1 MSKRRTSSALA
12 ALALFGIFALDAGSA
27 VVEAKTPDEVR
38 AACRAEG
45 RPCVGLVLSGGG
57 ARGFAHVGV
66 IRVLEEL
73 GVKID
78 VITGTS
84 MGSMVGGAYAAGFTF
99 EELENTVLGVDWDR
113 MLSPRPDR
121 QLVNWRRKLDD
132 YKSLPSS
139 GLEVSREGTPMLPA
153 SFVPS
158 EELELFLA
166 RKTSAFDMVRDLS
179 RLPIPFA
186 APATNLVTGYRVV
199 MQKDCTLREAM
210 RASMSIPGAF
220 APSQYKGELLV
231 DGGLIDNLPVEL
243 AREMGADVVIAVN
256 VGTPL
261 SEKEKLTNVVGVMAQ
276 MVNLLTEQNVR
287 KSLSELTS
295 KDILITPDLAQYTS
309 ADLKKSA
316 EIIARGE
323 EAGRKAAERLKKLAR
338 PQAEWNAWNEART
351 ELFDPPEKKK
361 TRVSEVL
368 VAESRDSRIP
378 PERTVERAAIR
389 PGSVRT
395 RDQLDAAARSVYA
408 DGYFESVT
416 YRLDPGPD
424 GTSVV
429 VIEPREKES
438 VWSSVRFGGSLE
450 TDFDK
455 VSSFN
460 FLFAHSWHLLN
471 SWGAEWRNEIQIGER
486 QRFLSEFYQ
495 PLGTTLPLFI
505 QPSVSYERQ
514 SYDIYGKE
522 SKRAIARW
530 RGTQLDG
537 QVLFGWEMARLG
549 YAGISAG
556 WISMRAQPE
565 IGRDR
570 PPEDKYD
577 APYVGAHLFLDTL
590 DNVSFPTKGYRLR
603 AEGRRSDEDIDGR
616 GGTHVFEVNVL
627 VPWSREKWTAILE
640 AEIGRS
646 TVAGSFQLGGASR
659 MVGAP
664 YGRWSGSR
672 LEYARFSISRNISE
686 FMPVRSPVW
695 TGVQT
700 EFGRAWNSVMGDDM
714 TSGGRDWQKSVSAYI
729 GIDSMIGPVML
740 TAGRTMG
747 ESTGIYFLW
756 GYRE

>member
-1 MSKRRTSSALA
+1 MPKRRTSVALA
-12 ALALFGIFALDAGSA
+12 ALALFGLCVFAEGTAI
-27 VVEAKTPDEVR
+27 AKTPDEVR

-78 VITGTS
+78 VIAGTS
-84 MGSMVGGAYAAGFTF
+84 MGSMVGGAYAAGFTLP
-99 EELENTVLGVDWDR
+99 ELEDAVLGVDWDR
-113 MLSPRPDR
+113 MLGPRPDR

-139 GLEVSREGTPMLPA
+139 GLEMSREVTPMLPA
-153 SFVPS
+153 AFVPS

-231 DGGLIDNLPVEL
+231 DGGLVDNLPVAL

-261 SEKEKLTNVVGVMAQ
+261 SDKEKLTNVVGVIAQ

-287 KSLSELTS
+287 KSLSELS
-295 KDILITPDLAQYTS
+295 PGDILITPDLTEYSS

-323 EAGRKAAERLKKLAR
+323 EAGRKAAERLKGLAR
-338 PQAEWNAWNEART
+338 PKTEWTAWNKART

-361 TRVSEVL
+361 TRVYEVL
-368 VAESRDSRIP
+368 VAEDKNSRIP
-378 PERTVERAAIR
+378 PERTIERAAIR

-395 RDQLDAAARSVYA
+395 RSELDAAARSVFA

-429 VIEPREKES
+429 VLEPREKDS

-505 QPSVSYERQ
+505 QPSISFERQ
-514 SYDIYGKE
+514 SYDIYGTE
-522 SKRAIARW
+522 GRQAIARW
-530 RGTQLDG
+530 RATQFDS

-556 WISMRAQPE
+556 WISMRAKPE
-565 IGRDR
+565 IGRD
-570 PPEDKYD
+570 PPPQERYD

-590 DNVSFPTKGYRLR
+590 DNVSFPTKGYRLT
-603 AEGRRSDEDIDGR
+603 AEGRTSDENIDGR

-627 VPWSREKWTAILE
+627 VPWSREKWTALLE

-646 TVAGSFQLGGASR
+646 TVAGTFQLGGASR
-659 MVGAP
+659 MVGSP

-672 LEYARFSISRNISE
+672 LEYARFALARNISE
-686 FMPVRSPVW
+686 FMPLQAPVW
-695 TGVQT
+695 AGMQA
-700 EFGRAWNSVMGDDM
+700 EFGRAWNSVMGDDL
-714 TSGGRDWQKSVSAYI
+714 TSGGRDWQKSVSAYV
-729 GIDSMIGPVML
+729 GIDSLIGPVML
-740 TAGRTMG
+740 TVGRTMG
-747 ESTGIYFLW
+747 KGTGIYFLW